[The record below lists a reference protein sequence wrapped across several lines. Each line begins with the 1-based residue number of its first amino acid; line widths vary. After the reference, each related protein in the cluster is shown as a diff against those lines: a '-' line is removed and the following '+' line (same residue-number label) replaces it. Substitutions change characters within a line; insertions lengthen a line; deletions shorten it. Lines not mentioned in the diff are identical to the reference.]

1 MESAAVLN
9 VGTLKGESGWLAG
22 VWCVCWREGQCY
34 NCCTGA
40 GVSQLTINCRFHRT
54 ATLSSDTWRHV
65 TRDTWDTA
73 TIVTCPA
80 LSDPCHTHKTI
91 YPLSAWW
98 MCGAQVMFNTPS
110 APAYNFTYIMALVV
124 LFIMSCCSFIYI
136 NSTFFC
142 ATARL
147 EDTEWV
153 EYNSSSDVLLTLMW
167 S

>member
-142 ATARL
+142 ATARW
-147 EDTEWV
+147 EVRRYSEWCII
-153 EYNSSSDVLLTLMW
+153 LPRMCCW
-167 S
+167 H